1 MALVALV
8 ALSAMAPSPARAQQ
22 RPAPADTAAPA
33 ADPAIDSRFNLD
45 RLRFRGLGVA
55 AGLVKP
61 SQMVSTETYAIEAD
75 YGEFIPRVRVV
86 FSAAFWGSRLN
97 EATLRRYRTQ
107 LGQVVE
113 DPTGDYQISLG
124 RVRVSDIALA
134 VDGRWSP
141 ARYRSTFFQPYAGG
155 GIATHVLNAEGRAIE
170 NTFVERALDNI
181 AVAPVVLAGLDAV
194 FFKQVAIGM
203 QARYDLVNAARHGSL
218 RVLGTYYFDHP
229 SRAPGAGRR

>member
-1 MALVALV
+1 MAAAAALGAALLVPV
-8 ALSAMAPSPARAQQ
+8 QAPAQ
-22 RPAPADTAAPA
+22 RPDSTSDA
-33 ADPAIDSRFNLD
+33 ADPAIDTRFNLD

-75 YGEFIPRVRVV
+75 YGEVIPRVRVV
-86 FSAAFWGSRLN
+86 FSAAFWGSHLN
-97 EATLRRYRTQ
+97 ESTLRRYREQ
-107 LGQVVE
+107 LGEVVQ
-113 DPTGDYQISLG
+113 DPTNDYTISLG

-141 ARYRSTFFQPYAGG
+141 ARYRGTFIQPYAGG
-155 GIATHVLNAEGRAIE
+155 GIAAHVLNAEGRAIA

-181 AVAPVVLAGLDAV
+181 AVAPAVLAGFDAV

-218 RVLGTYYFDHP
+218 RALATYYFDHP
-229 SRAPGAGRR
+229 RRPARPGLR

>member
-1 MALVALV
+1 V
-8 ALSAMAPSPARAQQ
+8 
-22 RPAPADTAAPA
+22 
-33 ADPAIDSRFNLD
+33 DPATTSRTSFD

-55 AGLVKP
+55 VGIVKP
-61 SQMVSTETYAIEAD
+61 AQMVSTETYGIEAD
-75 YGEFIPRVRVV
+75 YGEIVPHVRVV
-86 FSAAFWGSRLN
+86 FSAAFWGSHLN

-107 LGQVVE
+107 LAQVVV
-113 DPTGDYQISLG
+113 DPTNDYQISLG
-124 RVRVSDIALA
+124 NVRVSDIALA

-141 ARYRSTFFQPYAGG
+141 ARYRATFIQPYAGAG
-155 GIATHVLNAEGRAIE
+155 LAAHVLNAEGRAIA

-181 AVAPVVLAGLDAV
+181 AVAPAALAGFDAV

-229 SRAPGAGRR
+229 SRTPRTEAR